1 MMMRTLTG
9 GVAIL
14 LLLVAAH
21 ADSADT
27 ESWIVASRD
36 TAGQLGGRLAGELA
50 SALQSSPVEAI
61 GVCRER
67 APVIAA
73 ELARET
79 GAQVGRTAL
88 KLRNP
93 ANAPLDW
100 QRSVLESFVTQ
111 LAAGASP
118 ASLEFT
124 QTVESAG
131 GLERRWMK
139 PIMTAPLCLGCHG
152 RALAPGVAEALA
164 EKYPRDEATGFE
176 AGQLRGAF
184 YVVWREPAGG

>member
-1 MMMRTLTG
+1 MTRTFTI
-9 GVAIL
+9 GVATL

-21 ADSADT
+21 ADCA
-27 ESWIVASRD
+27 EPEGWIIASRD
-36 TAGQLGGRLAGELA
+36 AAGQLGGRLAGELA
-50 SALQSSPVEAI
+50 GALQSSPVEAI

-73 ELARET
+73 ELARAT

-100 QRSVLESFVTQ
+100 QRSVLEAFEQQ
-111 LAAGASP
+111 LAGGASP
-118 ASLEFT
+118 ASMEFA
-124 QTVESAG
+124 QTVESGG

-139 PIMTAPLCLGCHG
+139 PIVTAPLCLGCHG
-152 RALAPGVAEALA
+152 RELAPGVAEALA
-164 EKYPRDEATGFE
+164 GEYPRDQATGFE

-184 YVVWREPAGG
+184 YVVWQEPAGG

>member
-1 MMMRTLTG
+1 MMTRTLTG

-118 ASLEFT
+118 AFLEFT

>member
-1 MMMRTLTG
+1 MTRALTV
-9 GVAIL
+9 GVAVL

-21 ADSADT
+21 ADSADP

-36 TAGQLGGRLAGELA
+36 AAGQLGGRLAGELA
-50 SALQSSPVEAI
+50 SALQSSPVGAI
-61 GVCRER
+61 AVCRER

-100 QRSVLESFVTQ
+100 QRLVLESFATQ

-124 QTVESAG
+124 QIVESAG

-152 RALAPGVAEALA
+152 QALPPGVAEALA

>member
-1 MMMRTLTG
+1 MMTRSLTG

-21 ADSADT
+21 AHSADQ

-36 TAGQLGGRLAGELA
+36 AAGQLGSRLAAELA
-50 SALQSSPVEAI
+50 SALQSSPVEAV

-79 GAQVGRTAL
+79 GAQVGRTAF

-100 QRSVLESFVTQ
+100 QRSVLESFATQ

-131 GLERRWMK
+131 GRERRWMK

-152 RALAPGVAEALA
+152 RALAPGLAEALA

-184 YVVWREPAGG
+184 YVVWRGPAGG

>member
-1 MMMRTLTG
+1 MTRSLAG
-9 GVAIL
+9 GVATL
-14 LLLVAAH
+14 LLLVAAQ
-21 ADSADT
+21 ADAADP
-27 ESWIVASRD
+27 EGWIVTSRD
-36 TAGQLGGRLAGELA
+36 AAGRLGGRLAGELA

-61 GVCRER
+61 AVCRER
-67 APVIAA
+67 APAIAA

-93 ANAPLDW
+93 ENAPLDW
-100 QRSVLESFVTQ
+100 QRSVLESFATQ

-118 ASLEFT
+118 ASLEYV
-124 QTVESAG
+124 QAVESAG

-139 PIMTAPLCLGCHG
+139 PIMTAPPCLACHG

-164 EKYPRDEATGFE
+164 VTYPRDEATGFE

-184 YVVWREPAGG
+184 YVVWREPAGE

>member
-1 MMMRTLTG
+1 MMTRTLAG
-9 GVAIL
+9 GIAIL
-14 LLLVAAH
+14 LLLVAAQ
-21 ADSADT
+21 ADAGDP

-36 TAGQLGGRLAGELA
+36 AAAQLGGRLAGELA
-50 SALQSSPVEAI
+50 SALQSS
-61 GVCRER
+61 
-67 APVIAA
+67 
-73 ELARET
+73 
-79 GAQVGRTAL
+79 QVGRTAL

-100 QRSVLESFVTQ
+100 QRSVLESFATQ
-111 LAAGASP
+111 LATGASP

-124 QTVESAG
+124 QTVGSAG

-152 RALAPGVAEALA
+152 RTLAPGVAEALA